1 MKKGIASLLLLVLI
15 VASCK
20 KPVAFNY
27 RDIRNFK
34 VTSLSLDKSIVS
46 MDLVFFNP
54 NSYGVNLKNVSSD
67 IYIDS
72 SYVGKLV
79 LDTLMTIPKL
89 AEFTLPTTME
99 INVRTIVNNTLSI
112 LFNNEVLIGAKG
124 TARVGRGG
132 FYVTIP
138 FDYSGKQ
145 KLNLF

>member
-34 VTSLSLDKSIVS
+34 VTSLSHDKSIVS
-46 MDLVFFNP
+46 MDLVFYNP

>member
-34 VTSLSLDKSIVS
+34 VTSLSPDKSIVS